1 MYYGRA
7 SVCLSVPLTV
17 AAAAA
22 SRWLVGLLLSAG
34 VYSMAMQRQMQ
45 KRHVESQRIR
55 QHRLVSL
62 LTFT

>member
-7 SVCLSVPLTV
+7 SVCLFVPLTT
-17 AAAAA
+17 AAA

-34 VYSMAMQRQMQ
+34 AYSMAVQQQMQ

-55 QHRLVSL
+55 LNTDL
-62 LTFT
+62 LDC